1 MNLRSSQPDVML
13 VQPPYGAPYNFWKSE
28 SLGMGYL
35 AAALESRGYIV
46 DILDAFLLDLDVET
60 VVQNILDASTRLLLG
75 FSMLS
80 YELYS
85 TGDAI
90 LRRLRTE
97 GFTTHVTVG
106 SWFPTFWY
114 RSMIEE
120 GFPIDSVLLAE
131 GERSICALADY
142 LSTGNWD
149 NSDSFLE
156 CDQIENVLV
165 LRQKTTLLDV
175 DGLPHPRRDYLS
187 EVFQKYHLAT
197 SHTARGCGY
206 NRCAFCSVP
215 AFYRGGIKH
224 RLRSPD
230 NVIEEVES
238 IAHQGANFLFFT
250 DEDFL
255 GEPPTGPKRVL
266 RIFEGVA
273 ERNIPM
279 RYTFNCTVRGVEK
292 NLFRQLAD
300 QGLSAVYIGVE
311 SSLNRMLKLFGK
323 GVRLSDIDRSIHTLK
338 DLGIKLVPG
347 WIMFE
352 RDTTL
357 DEVEMQ
363 IKFLMGLGAYHV
375 NYLKAL
381 YVMKDTPMER
391 IYRDDFYQTYYHT
404 KYFFQDP
411 DVDLLVRI
419 LMIDY
424 LPETM
429 PYTNGIYPIW
439 HKLLAGYGTTQQQ
452 HRYESINSQMRE
464 LSLGFASEVI
474 ARIRSR
480 SLKGLAGTLTNHV
493 REWRGLG
500 LQINSIAQEFGP
512 YASGNSQSYPPFHHT
527 YATSLEIS
535 HGDQYG

>member
-1 MNLRSSQPDVML
+1 MNLRSTQPDVML

-35 AAALESRGYIV
+35 AAALESHGYIV
-46 DILDAFLLDLDVET
+46 DILDAFLLDLDIET
-60 VVQNILDASTRLLLG
+60 VVQKILDAPPQLLLG

-80 YELYS
+80 YELYY

-90 LRRLRTE
+90 LRRLRAE

-114 RSMIEE
+114 RSIIEE
-120 GFPIDSVLLAE
+120 GFSIDSVVLAE

-142 LSTGNWD
+142 LSAGNWG

-156 CDQIENVLV
+156 RDQIENVLM

-175 DGLPHPRRDYLS
+175 DCLPHPRRDYLP

-197 SHTARGCGY
+197 SYTSRGCGH
-206 NRCAFCSVP
+206 NRCTFCSVP
-215 AFYRGGIKH
+215 AFYRGGPKH

-230 NVIEEVES
+230 NVIEEVEA
-238 IAHQGANFLFFT
+238 IAHQGANFLFFS

-255 GEPPTGPKRVL
+255 GKPPEGPKRAL
-266 RIFEGVA
+266 RIFEGMA
-273 ERNIPM
+273 ERNVPM
-279 RYTFNCTVRGVEK
+279 RYTFNCTARGVEE

-300 QGLSAVYIGVE
+300 LGLSAVYIGVE

-323 GVRLSDIDRSIHTLK
+323 GARFSEIDRSVRILH

-352 RDTTL
+352 RHTTL
-357 DEVEMQ
+357 DEVVAQ
-363 IKFLMGLGAYHV
+363 IKFLADLGAYHV

-381 YVMKDTPMER
+381 YVMKDTSMER
-391 IYRDDFYQTYYHT
+391 IYRDDLYRTYYHA

-419 LMIDY
+419 LMMDY

-429 PYTNGIYPIW
+429 QYTNGIYPIW
-439 HKLLAGYGTTQQQ
+439 HKLLAGYGTEQQQ

-464 LSLGFASEVI
+464 LSLGFTSEVI

-480 SLKGLAGTLTNHV
+480 SLNGLAGTLTDHV
-493 REWRGLG
+493 QAWQ
-500 LQINSIAQEFGP
+500 QIGEEIDSLAASLTVEGAKIGKTAKGVSIT
-512 YASGNSQSYPPFHHT
+512 GNMHRM
-527 YATSLEIS
+527 
-535 HGDQYG
+535 